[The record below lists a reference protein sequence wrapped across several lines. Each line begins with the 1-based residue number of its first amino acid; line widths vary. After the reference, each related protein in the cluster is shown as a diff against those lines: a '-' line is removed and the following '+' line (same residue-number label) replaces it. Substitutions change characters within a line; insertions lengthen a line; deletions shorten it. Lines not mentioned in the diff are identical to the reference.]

1 MLRFLHAAFYILLSS
16 PVLAASSVSIPGT
29 NMPCDGG
36 DHYFIWMP
44 VCPVLPSS
52 SYPGAVGCY
61 TISGGASYPPG
72 NAWPS
77 SSFTIWAT
85 NLTTATN
92 DPNAVS
98 QIGLLGLD
106 GDTLTPILLGQGF
119 VRQVEPANGRK
130 FDFSVSSER
139 IDFHVV
145 CAPGK
150 SATINAAFT
159 ITVP

>member
-1 MLRFLHAAFYILLSS
+1 MKKASLLLAYLLTLTAAF
-16 PVLAASSVSIPGT
+16 AASSVSIPGT

-44 VCPVLPSS
+44 SCPPLPDATH
-52 SYPGAVGCY
+52 YPGAVGCY
-61 TISGGASYPPG
+61 TISGGSFYPPG

-106 GDTLTPILLGQGF
+106 GDTLTPVLIGQGS
-119 VRQVEPANGRK
+119 VRQFEPANGRK
-130 FDFSVSSER
+130 FDFSVSTER

-145 CAPGK
+145 CAPG
-150 SATINAAFT
+150 
-159 ITVP
+159 